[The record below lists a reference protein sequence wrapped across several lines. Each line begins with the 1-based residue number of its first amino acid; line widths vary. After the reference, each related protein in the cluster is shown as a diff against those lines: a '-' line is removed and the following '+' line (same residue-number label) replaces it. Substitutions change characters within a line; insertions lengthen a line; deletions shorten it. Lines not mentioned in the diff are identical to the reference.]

1 MCPRA
6 NSVPCGLE
14 SFRGAYFARRHK
26 ILDVQHLGAVWKGL
40 EPLSRTVSRR
50 GHLATVELEVD
61 HSRVGLRKR
70 DIVADFMAAQSFE
83 FKVMVVVRVLQVD
96 MLGSL
101 SDLIDARGHFL
112 VVVQGRLGPGAG
124 RE

>member
-1 MCPRA
+1 MCPRP

-40 EPLSRTVSRR
+40 EPLNRTVSRR
-50 GHLATVELEVD
+50 GHLATVELE
-61 HSRVGLRKR
+61 
-70 DIVADFMAAQSFE
+70 ADFMAAQSFE
-83 FKVMVVVRVLQVD
+83 FKVMVVVRILQVD

-112 VVVQGRLGPGAG
+112 VVVQGRLGP
-124 RE
+124 